1 MSGDFDKLMGEL
13 QSLAADQGE
22 MAKAL
27 PADDGKD
34 EANIQA
40 AAEEGGLDT
49 GAVGAGEGGEGAAGE
64 GEGEGEGAAPMAKSF
79 KLTLEDGTEIEA
91 QDGAEM
97 VKALGDRLTSTET
110 NMAKALGRAID
121 LIKGQADMM
130 KSMQT
135 QMAKLAG
142 EGRGRKAVLSVV
154 EKPAPGAAATTMAK
168 SLAPE
173 GMTPDV
179 FFTKA
184 LAAQKEG
191 RISGSDIAVAEA
203 SINRGEQVP
212 AHIVQRVMA

>member
-13 QSLAADQGE
+13 QALQADQSE

-34 EANIQA
+34 DEKIQA
-40 AAEEGGLDT
+40 AAAEGGLDA
-49 GAVGAGEGGEGAAGE
+49 GAAGAGEGGEGAAGE
-64 GEGEGEGAAPMAKSF
+64 GEGEGAPQMAKSF
-79 KLTLEDGTEIEA
+79 QLTLEDGTTIEA

-97 VKALGDRLTSTET
+97 VKALGNRLTATES
-110 NMAKALGRAID
+110 NMAKALGGAID
-121 LIKGQADMM
+121 LIKNQAEMM
-130 KSMQT
+130 KSMQV
-135 QMAKLAG
+135 QMTKLAG

-154 EKPAPGAAATTMAK
+154 EKPVPGAASTVMAK

-173 GMTPDV
+173 GVTPEV
-179 FFTKA
+179 FFAKA

-191 RISGSDIAVAEA
+191 RISGTDVAVAEA

>member
-13 QSLAADQGE
+13 SLLAADQGE

-34 EANIQA
+34 EDKIQA
-40 AAEEGGLDT
+40 AAAEGGLDA
-49 GAVGAGEGGEGAAGE
+49 GAAGAGEGGEGAA

-97 VKALGDRLTSTET
+97 VKALGDRLTTTEA
-110 NMAKALGRAID
+110 NMAKALGSAID

-173 GMTPDV
+173 GVSPDV
-179 FFTKA
+179 FFAKA
-184 LAAQKEG
+184 LDAQKAG
-191 RISGSDIAVAEA
+191 RISGTDIAVAEA